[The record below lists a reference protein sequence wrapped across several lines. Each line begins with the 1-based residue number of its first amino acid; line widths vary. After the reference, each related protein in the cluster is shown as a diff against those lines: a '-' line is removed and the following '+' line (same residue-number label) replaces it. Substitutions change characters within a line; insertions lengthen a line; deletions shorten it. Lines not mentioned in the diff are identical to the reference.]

1 MRIQGEFDI
10 LLQVYDTRQKHYNY
24 VPLEQITTRIKQIM
38 YNMIGTSDSKY
49 AVLTVNGQGVSRA
62 YNRNHYIEPQNTRFM
77 SLQVCVDV
85 AFKLALTTKDKIFL
99 YNDAGKLLDVSHLL
113 TTTHYAG
120 DKTRVQLGKLV
131 VRG

>member
-1 MRIQGEFDI
+1 MQIQGEFDI

-49 AVLTVNGQGVSRA
+49 AVLTVNEQGVSRA
-62 YNRNHYIEPQNTRFM
+62 YNRNRYIEPMNTRFM

-85 AFKLALTTKDKIFL
+85 AFKLALTTQDKIFL

-113 TTTHYAG
+113 TTTRYAG

-131 VRG
+131 IRG